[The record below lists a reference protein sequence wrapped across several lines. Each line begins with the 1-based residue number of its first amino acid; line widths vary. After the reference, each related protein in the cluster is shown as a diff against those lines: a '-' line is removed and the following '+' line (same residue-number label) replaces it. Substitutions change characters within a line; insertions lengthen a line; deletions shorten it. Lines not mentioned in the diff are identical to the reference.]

1 MELTLAQVAA
11 ATGGTVTAGAPG
23 TRVRG
28 VAFDS
33 RSLAPGELFVA
44 LRGRR
49 DGHAFVA
56 DAARR
61 GAAAALVARPVTANL
76 PLVQVPDTLA
86 ALGVLGHQARRRLGE
101 RPVVGIAGSAGK
113 TSTKDLL
120 AGALRPAHRVHASLG
135 SYNNEIGLPV
145 TLCAAPE
152 DAEVVVLEMGERFPG
167 DIARLCRIAE
177 PTCGIVTNVGLAHAE
192 HLGGPDGVARVTAE
206 LLEALPRSGLAV
218 LNADDPR
225 TPHLRRRSSAPVL
238 LAGRHPAADVR
249 ISDLAVDGW
258 LRPAFRLDT
267 PWGPLTTR
275 LALRGAHQAANA
287 ALAAGAAGALG
298 VPPDQIADGLAG
310 VAPARWRME
319 VGRTPGGVL
328 LCNDA
333 YNASPAAVEAALEAL
348 ADLRVTGRRVAVLGP
363 MLELGPYGAEAHA
376 AIGRLA
382 AVHGFVVVTV
392 ADDGTMAAAA
402 RDEGAEVH
410 ALADVDAAIE
420 LLGGMLRAGD
430 AVLVKA
436 SRAVGLERIA
446 TWLGGGPPE
455 EDGDR
460 DGGR

>member
-1 MELTLAQVAA
+1 MTLAQVAE
-11 ATGGTVTAGAPG
+11 ATGGTVTAGAPD

-56 DAARR
+56 DAARA
-61 GAAAALVARPVTANL
+61 GAAGALVARPVDADL
-76 PLVQVPDTLA
+76 PRVEVPDTLA
-86 ALGVLGHQARRRLGE
+86 ALGALGRQARRRLGD

-120 AGALRPAHRVHASLG
+120 AGAMHPARRVHASAE

-145 TLCAAPE
+145 TLCATPE

-167 DIARLCRIAE
+167 DIARLCRIAQ
-177 PTCGIVTNVGLAHAE
+177 PGYGIVTNVGLAHAE
-192 HLGGPDGVARVTAE
+192 HLGGPDGVAQVTAE
-206 LLEALPRSGLAV
+206 LLEVLPRSGLAV

-225 TPHLRRRSSAPVL
+225 TPQLRRRSAAPVL

-249 ISDLAVDGW
+249 ISEVVVDER
-258 LRPAFRLDT
+258 LRPTFRLDT
-267 PWGPLTTR
+267 PWGRLTTR
-275 LALRGAHQAANA
+275 LALRGAHQVANA
-287 ALAAGAAGALG
+287 ALATGVAGALG
-298 VPPDQIADGLAG
+298 VPPEQIAQGLAA
-310 VAPARWRME
+310 VAPAPWRME
-319 VGRTPGGVL
+319 VGRTPGGVVV
-328 LCNDA
+328 CNDA

-376 AIGRLA
+376 AVGRLA

-392 ADDGTMAAAA
+392 ADDGTIAAAA
-402 RDEGAEVH
+402 REEGAEVH
-410 ALADVDAAIE
+410 VVPDVDAAIE
-420 LLGGMLRAGD
+420 VLGPMLRAGD

-436 SRAVGLERIA
+436 SRAIGLERIA
-446 TWLGGGPPE
+446 AWLGSDAQVE
-455 EDGDR
+455 AT
-460 DGGR
+460 GR

>member
-1 MELTLAQVAA
+1 MTLAQVAE
-11 ATGGTVTAGAPG
+11 ATGGTVTAGAPD

-56 DAARR
+56 DAARA
-61 GAAAALVARPVTANL
+61 GAAGALVARPVDADL
-76 PLVQVPDTLA
+76 PRVEVPDTLA
-86 ALGVLGHQARRRLGE
+86 ALGALGRQARRRLGD

-120 AGALRPAHRVHASLG
+120 AGAMHPARRVHASAE

-145 TLCAAPE
+145 TLCATPE

-167 DIARLCRIAE
+167 DIARLCRIAQ
-177 PTCGIVTNVGLAHAE
+177 PGYGIVTNVGLAHAE
-192 HLGGPDGVARVTAE
+192 HLGGPDGVAQVTAE
-206 LLEALPRSGLAV
+206 LLEVLPRSGLAV

-225 TPHLRRRSSAPVL
+225 TPQLRRRSAAPVL

-249 ISDLAVDGW
+249 ISEVVVDER
-258 LRPAFRLDT
+258 LRPTFRLDT
-267 PWGPLTTR
+267 PWGRLTTR
-275 LALRGAHQAANA
+275 LALRGAHQVANA
-287 ALAAGAAGALG
+287 ALATGVAGALG
-298 VPPDQIADGLAG
+298 VPPEQIAQGLAG
-310 VAPARWRME
+310 VAPAPWRME
-319 VGRTPGGVL
+319 VGRTPGGVVV
-328 LCNDA
+328 CNDA

-376 AIGRLA
+376 AVGRLA

-392 ADDGTMAAAA
+392 ADDGTIAAAA
-402 RDEGAEVH
+402 REEGAEVH
-410 ALADVDAAIE
+410 VVPDVDAAIE
-420 LLGGMLRAGD
+420 VLGPMLRAGD

-436 SRAVGLERIA
+436 SRAIGLERIA
-446 TWLGGGPPE
+446 AWLGSDAQVE
-455 EDGDR
+455 AT
-460 DGGR
+460 GR

>member
-1 MELTLAQVAA
+1 MTLAQVAE
-11 ATGGTVTAGAPG
+11 ATGGTVTAGAPD

-56 DAARR
+56 DAARA
-61 GAAAALVARPVTANL
+61 GAAGALVARPVDADL
-76 PLVQVPDTLA
+76 PRVEVPDTLA
-86 ALGVLGHQARRRLGE
+86 ALGALGRQARRRLGD

-120 AGALRPAHRVHASLG
+120 AGAMHPARRVHASAE

-145 TLCAAPE
+145 TLCATPE

-167 DIARLCRIAE
+167 DIARLCRIAQ
-177 PTCGIVTNVGLAHAE
+177 PGYGIVTNVGLAHAE
-192 HLGGPDGVARVTAE
+192 HLGGPDGVAQVTAE
-206 LLEALPRSGLAV
+206 LLEVLPRSGLAV

-225 TPHLRRRSSAPVL
+225 TPQLRRRSAAPVL

-249 ISDLAVDGW
+249 ISEVVVDER
-258 LRPAFRLDT
+258 LRPTFRLDT
-267 PWGPLTTR
+267 PWGRLTAR
-275 LALRGAHQAANA
+275 LALRGAHQVANA
-287 ALAAGAAGALG
+287 ALATGVAGALG
-298 VPPDQIADGLAG
+298 VPPEQIAQGLAA
-310 VAPARWRME
+310 VAPAPWRME
-319 VGRTPGGVL
+319 VGRTPGGVVV
-328 LCNDA
+328 CNDA

-376 AIGRLA
+376 AVGRLA

-392 ADDGTMAAAA
+392 ADDGTIAAAA
-402 RDEGAEVH
+402 RQEGAEVH
-410 ALADVDAAIE
+410 VVPDVDAAIE
-420 LLGGMLRAGD
+420 VLGPMLRAGD

-436 SRAVGLERIA
+436 SRAIGLERIA
-446 TWLGGGPPE
+446 AWLGSDAQVE
-455 EDGDR
+455 AT
-460 DGGR
+460 GR

>member
-1 MELTLAQVAA
+1 MTLAQVAE
-11 ATGGTVTAGAPG
+11 ATGGTVTAGAPD

-56 DAARR
+56 DAARA
-61 GAAAALVARPVTANL
+61 GAAGALVARPVDADL
-76 PLVQVPDTLA
+76 PRVEVPDTLA
-86 ALGVLGHQARRRLGE
+86 ALGALGRQARRRLGD

-120 AGALRPAHRVHASLG
+120 AGAMHPARRVHASAE

-145 TLCAAPE
+145 TLCATPE

-167 DIARLCRIAE
+167 DIARLCRIAQ
-177 PTCGIVTNVGLAHAE
+177 PGYGIVTNVGLAHAE
-192 HLGGPDGVARVTAE
+192 HLGGPDGVAQVTAE
-206 LLEALPRSGLAV
+206 LLEVLPRSGLAV

-225 TPHLRRRSSAPVL
+225 TPQLRRRSAAPVL

-249 ISDLAVDGW
+249 ISEVVVDER
-258 LRPAFRLDT
+258 LRPTFRLDT
-267 PWGPLTTR
+267 PWGRLTTR
-275 LALRGAHQAANA
+275 LALRGAHQVANA
-287 ALAAGAAGALG
+287 ALATGVAGALG
-298 VPPDQIADGLAG
+298 VPPEQIAQGLAA
-310 VAPARWRME
+310 VAPAPWRME
-319 VGRTPGGVL
+319 VGRTPGGVVV
-328 LCNDA
+328 CNDA

-376 AIGRLA
+376 AVGRLA

-392 ADDGTMAAAA
+392 ADDGTIAAAA
-402 RDEGAEVH
+402 RQEGAEVH
-410 ALADVDAAIE
+410 VVPDVDAAIE
-420 LLGGMLRAGD
+420 VLGPMLRAGD

-436 SRAVGLERIA
+436 SRAIGLERIA
-446 TWLGGGPPE
+446 AWLGSDAQVE
-455 EDGDR
+455 AT
-460 DGGR
+460 GR

>member
-1 MELTLAQVAA
+1 MTLAQVAE
-11 ATGGTVTAGAPG
+11 ATGGTVTAGAPD

-56 DAARR
+56 DAARA
-61 GAAAALVARPVTANL
+61 GAAGALVARPVDADL
-76 PLVQVPDTLA
+76 PRVEVPDTLA
-86 ALGVLGHQARRRLGE
+86 ALGALGRQARRRLGD

-120 AGALRPAHRVHASLG
+120 AGAMHPARRVHASAE

-145 TLCAAPE
+145 TLCATPE

-167 DIARLCRIAE
+167 DIARLCRIAQ
-177 PTCGIVTNVGLAHAE
+177 PGYGIVTNVGLAHAE
-192 HLGGPDGVARVTAE
+192 HLGGPDGVAQVTAE
-206 LLEALPRSGLAV
+206 LLEVLPRSGLAV

-225 TPHLRRRSSAPVL
+225 TPQLRRRSAAPVL

-249 ISDLAVDGW
+249 ISEVVVDER
-258 LRPAFRLDT
+258 LRPTFRLDT
-267 PWGPLTTR
+267 PWGRLTTR
-275 LALRGAHQAANA
+275 LALRGAHQVANA
-287 ALAAGAAGALG
+287 ALATGVAGALG
-298 VPPDQIADGLAG
+298 VPPEQIAQGLAG
-310 VAPARWRME
+310 VAPAPWRME
-319 VGRTPGGVL
+319 VGRTPGGVVV
-328 LCNDA
+328 CNDA

-376 AIGRLA
+376 AVGRLA

-392 ADDGTMAAAA
+392 ADDGTIAAAA
-402 RDEGAEVH
+402 RQEGAEVH
-410 ALADVDAAIE
+410 VVPDVDAAIE
-420 LLGGMLRAGD
+420 VLGPMLRAGD

-436 SRAVGLERIA
+436 SRAIGLERIA
-446 TWLGGGPPE
+446 AWLGSDAQVE
-455 EDGDR
+455 AT
-460 DGGR
+460 GR